1 MLMQIDGTIIF
12 VIISFLIFLFIIKKI
27 LFQPITKVIDER
39 NKFYAKNSKIEND
52 SKEKSKALLAQK
64 ETMLNE
70 ARIEASDI
78 LSKTNEEA
86 KKESES
92 TIKKA
97 KKEALDKIEENQN
110 TLNQE
115 KINAKTEIKN
125 EINNIVQSIVT
136 KILGEE
142 TQVNI
147 EENKINQY
155 LKL

>member
-39 NKFYAKNSKIEND
+39 NNFYAKNSKIEND
-52 SKEKSKALLAQK
+52 SKEKSKALLEQK
-64 ETMLNE
+64 EALLNE

-78 LSKTNEEA
+78 LSKTSEEV
-86 KKESES
+86 KKESENI
-92 TIKKA
+92 IKKA
-97 KKEALDKIEENQN
+97 KKEALDKIEKNQN
-110 TLNQE
+110 NLNQE
-115 KINAKTEIKN
+115 IINAKSEIKY
-125 EINNIVQSIVT
+125 EINNIVKSIIT
-136 KILGEE
+136 KVLGEE
-142 TQVNI
+142 TQVNL